1 MAISFDK
8 AFGIHPQAIQLRIE
22 RSEVLASNIAN
33 ADTPGYKAKDF
44 NFTDALSGARA
55 HYSTSLERTNEKHFE
70 VKSQMN
76 DGLQYRVPSQPD
88 TGDGN
93 TVDLQAERNEFL
105 QNQLR
110 FNASVQFLTDKIT
123 GLKKAITGGQA

>member
-1 MAISFDK
+1 MAISFEK
-8 AFGIHPQAIQLRIE
+8 AFGVHPQALKLRTE

-33 ADTPGYKAKDF
+33 ADTPGYKARDF
-44 NFTDALSGARA
+44 DFKQALSGANRQ
-55 HYSTSLERTNEKHFE
+55 YTTSLERTNDKHIA
-70 VKSQMN
+70 VSSQMN
-76 DGLQYRVPSQPD
+76 DGLQYRTPDQPD

-110 FNASVQFLTDKIT
+110 FNASVQFMSDKIK
-123 GLKKAITGGQA
+123 GLQKAIKGGQA